1 MDEKLTHFI
10 ANLDYTSTRIPLLLM
25 SRLALGRAWHL
36 ARPTSYTYYLL
47 PTNYLVILLKK
58 LFLTSNNIEKNGS

>member
-1 MDEKLTHFI
+1 
-10 ANLDYTSTRIPLLLM
+10 M

-36 ARPTSYTYYLL
+36 ARLTSYTYYLL
-47 PTNYLVILLKK
+47 PTNYLVILSKK